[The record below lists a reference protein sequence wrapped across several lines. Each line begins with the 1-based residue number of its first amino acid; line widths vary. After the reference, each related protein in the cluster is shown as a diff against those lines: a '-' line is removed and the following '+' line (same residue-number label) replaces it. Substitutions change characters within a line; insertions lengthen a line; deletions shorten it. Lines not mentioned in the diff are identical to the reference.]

1 MKPDPL
7 NELANVIKNMTGKHA
22 DLVMI
27 RRLLLRV
34 TGHLDPHSNVIEA
47 VTSFINEAEMVSLML
62 ALADGEDIHDG
73 KKRLSQMLN
82 QLRKDVQIAR
92 CAKLH

>member
-1 MKPDPL
+1 MKRDPL
-7 NELANVIKNMTGKHA
+7 NELANVIENMTGKHA

-47 VTSFINEAEMVSLML
+47 VTSFIKEAEMVSLML
-62 ALADGEDIHDG
+62 ALADGEDVHDG
-73 KKRLSQMLN
+73 KKRLSQMMEP
-82 QLRKDVQIAR
+82 LRRDIQIAR
-92 CAKLH
+92 RAKLH